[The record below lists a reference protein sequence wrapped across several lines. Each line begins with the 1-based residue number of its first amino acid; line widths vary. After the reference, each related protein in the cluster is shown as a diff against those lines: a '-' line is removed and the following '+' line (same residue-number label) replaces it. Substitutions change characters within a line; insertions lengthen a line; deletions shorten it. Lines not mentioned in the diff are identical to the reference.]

1 MSEPVTTQAPNAPA
15 GGAEAPAVDVRDLT
29 VKFGDFI
36 AVDKVTFQVAK
47 GEIFGFLGANGAG
60 KTTTIRVLCGL
71 LKPTSGEIHVGG
83 ESFHDDNHGLKSKSG
98 YMSQKF
104 TLYGDMTVAENL
116 EFKAALRGVSAQ
128 DLKVRK
134 ERLFR
139 LIGYDHS
146 EKEMVRSLP
155 GGLKQQVSLAA
166 ALLHEPQIIF
176 LDEPTAGVSPEARA
190 RFWDI
195 IRDLAKGGQTV
206 FVTTHYMDEAEQCG
220 RIALMRDGKLVALDS
235 PAGLK
240 KQTFP
245 FGMIEL
251 EETGPLPEDWAQSL
265 RSRPGVV
272 ALKPH
277 GRRWHLEPDSQESG
291 QTLRSS
297 LPQGL
302 TAHDFEPSL
311 EDVFLK
317 VVEPAAQPGAPDPAA
332 KPDEPAPAAAAEG
345 GAHG

>member
-1 MSEPVTTQAPNAPA
+1 VNAPA
-15 GGAEAPAVDVRDLT
+15 AGQALAVEVKDLT
-29 VKFGDFI
+29 VRFGDFT
-36 AVDKVTFQVAK
+36 AVDKVSFQVAK

-83 ESFHDDNHGLKSKSG
+83 ESFHDDNQGLKSKSG

-104 TLYGDMTVAENL
+104 TLYNDMTVAENL
-116 EFKAALRGVSAQ
+116 EFKASLRGVSKE

-139 LIGYDHS
+139 LVGYDHS
-146 EKEMVRSLP
+146 EKDMVGSLP

-166 ALLHEPQIIF
+166 ALLHEPEIIF

-195 IRDLAKGGQTV
+195 IRNLAAAGQTV

-245 FGMIEL
+245 FGLVEL
-251 EETGPLPEDWAQSL
+251 EESGPLPEDWVRSL
-265 RSRPGVV
+265 RELPGV
-272 ALKPH
+272 ASLKPH
-277 GRRWHLEPDSQESG
+277 GRRWHLEPDSAEAAQS
-291 QTLRSS
+291 LRRG
-297 LPQGL
+297 LPEGL
-302 TAHDFEPSL
+302 KARDLEPSL

-317 VVEPAAQPGAPDPAA
+317 VVEPVAA
-332 KPDEPAPAAAAEG
+332 KAGVPAG
-345 GAHG
+345 GNHG

>member
-1 MSEPVTTQAPNAPA
+1 MSGPATTQAPGAPA
-15 GGAEAPAVDVRDLT
+15 GGTQAPAVDVRDLT
-29 VKFGDFI
+29 VKFGDFT

-83 ESFHDDNHGLKSKSG
+83 ESFHDDNQGLKSKSG

-104 TLYGDMTVAENL
+104 TLYGDMTVAENM
-116 EFKAALRGVSAQ
+116 EFKAALRGVSAA

-134 ERLFR
+134 EKLFR
-139 LIGYDHS
+139 LIGYDHP

-166 ALLHEPQIIF
+166 ALLHEPEIIF
-176 LDEPTAGVSPEARA
+176 LDEPTAGVSPEARV

-245 FGMIEL
+245 FGLIEL
-251 EETGPLPEDWAQSL
+251 EETGALPADWMATL
-265 RSRPGVV
+265 RARKGV
-272 ALKPH
+272 ASLKPH
-277 GRRWHLEPDSQESG
+277 GRRWHLEPDSQQAAQE
-291 QTLRSS
+291 LRSS
-297 LPQGL
+297 PPAGT
-302 TAHDFEPSL
+302 TAKDF
-311 EDVFLK
+311 
-317 VVEPAAQPGAPDPAA
+317 
-332 KPDEPAPAAAAEG
+332 
-345 GAHG
+345 